1 MSALYGQKTFA
12 QIVATIGLKLLTQ
25 NQTLSTTTSPTLAD
39 VQDTVNRYYK
49 RLFSRGLF
57 IWGRKDTTFNTV
69 ASQQNYTMPDDV
81 MVIDI
86 MSIPSLNSPIVRVPS
101 DILRSNFPGAFV
113 NFGET
118 LPRYYTDA
126 PPASN
131 NAQII
136 SLWPIPDIAYS
147 IYMKYQ
153 ARFIPL
159 SADGD
164 YSVIP
169 PEYEDYLIY
178 GPLGELFGFLGDP
191 RANENK
197 LMALEIDNKCWL
209 ANQKLML
216 QEPLVVQP
224 WTDLLWPTWIR

>member
-1 MSALYGQKTFA
+1 MAALYGQRTFA
-12 QIVATIGLKLLTQ
+12 QIVAKIGLKILGP
-25 NQTLSTTTSPTLAD
+25 NNTLSTTSNPTLAD
-39 VQDTVNRYYK
+39 VKDTVNTYYK
-49 RLFSRGLF
+49 YLFSRGLY

-69 ASQQNYTMPDDV
+69 GAQQNYTMPDDV
-81 MVIDI
+81 MTIDI
-86 MSIPSLNSPIVRVPS
+86 MSVPSLNSPIVRVPS

-113 NFGET
+113 NFGST

-126 PPASN
+126 QPASN
-131 NAQII
+131 NAQVI
-136 SLWPIPDIAYS
+136 SLWPIPDTVYN

-164 YSVIP
+164 YSVVP
-169 PEYEDYLIY
+169 PEFEDYLY
-178 GPLGELFGFLGDP
+178 EGPLGELFTQLGDP
-191 RANENK
+191 KADWHMLKAR
-197 LMALEIDNKCWL
+197 EIDDKCWL

-224 WTDLLWPTWIR
+224 WTDLLWPTWVR